1 MDVIEA
7 ILDRRSIRRFKPG
20 EISEEAVH
28 RLLQAAMYAPSAGN
42 QRPWHFVVLRDRK
55 LLNAVPEFHP
65 YASMLGEAALA
76 VLVCADLSLETHPG
90 YWMVDCAAATQNLLL
105 AVQASSLGAVWLGI
119 YPRPERM
126 QGMARLLTLPEQVKP
141 FALVAIGHP
150 AEHPPRPE
158 RFLPERVHRD
168 RW

>member
-1 MDVIEA
+1 MDVLEA
-7 ILDRRSIRRFKPG
+7 ILDRRSIRRFVPG
-20 EISEEAVH
+20 EVSEQAVH
-28 RLLQAAMYAPSAGN
+28 RLLEAAMYAPSAGN

-55 LLNAVPEFHP
+55 RLGAIPAFHP
-65 YASMLGEAALA
+65 HAGMLGEAALA
-76 VLVCADLSLETHPG
+76 VLVCADLSLQTHQG

-105 AVQASSLGAVWLGI
+105 CAHALSLGAVWLGI

-126 QGMARLLTLPEQVKP
+126 QGMTRLLALPEQVKP

-158 RFLPERVHRD
+158 RFLPERVHHD
-168 RW
+168 GW

>member
-55 LLNAVPEFHP
+55 LLGAIPSFHP
-65 YASMLGEAALA
+65 HAAMLGEAALA
-76 VLVCADLSLETHPG
+76 VLVCADLSLETHQG

-105 AVQASSLGAVWLGI
+105 AAHALSLGAVWLGI

-126 QGMARLLTLPEQVKP
+126 EGMTRLLDLPPQIKP
-141 FALVAIGHP
+141 FALVAVGHP
-150 AEHPPRPE
+150 AERPPRPE
-158 RFLPERVHRD
+158 RFEPGRIHRD
-168 RW
+168 KW